1 MNHIQF
7 SAAIKKINK
16 DLGTNVL
23 GAEHRKDQ
31 EFIMPINL
39 FVSKDR
45 DGLKKVY
52 YKLKQMIEMG
62 YGFEKQKI

>member
-1 MNHIQF
+1 MTHAKFNL
-7 SAAIKKINK
+7 AIDKINK

-23 GAEHRKDQ
+23 GTEHKKTQ

-45 DGLKKVY
+45 GGLKVVY
-52 YKLKQMIEMG
+52 YTLKKMIKIG
-62 YGFEKQKI
+62 CKFEK